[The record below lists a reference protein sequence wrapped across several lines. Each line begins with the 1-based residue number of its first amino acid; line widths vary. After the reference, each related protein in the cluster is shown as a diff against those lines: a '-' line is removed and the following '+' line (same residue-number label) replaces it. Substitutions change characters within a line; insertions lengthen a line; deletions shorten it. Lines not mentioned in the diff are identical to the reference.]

1 MSRQFIEIENRMTK
15 KHEKVLKFTSNEVEM
30 KWKHTLFHTHQIGIK
45 LKIWNYPALV
55 RIWNKDFT
63 CTAGGIKSLT
73 NTGRAIILHYLIFG
87 NCALSTVLI
96 WNSSSRYHPQR
107 ITHVKKTWIRIFTSV
122 IICNSKKLEKTSC
135 PLMEEWIKKFCVF
148 VQWDTT

>member
-1 MSRQFIEIENRMTK
+1 MKRCSSSLAMKLKWNEN
-15 KHEKVLKFTSNEVEM
+15 N
-30 KWKHTLFHTHQIGIK
+30 TLFHAHQIGIK

-55 RIWNKDFT
+55 RIWNRDFT

-73 NTGRAIILHYLIFG
+73 NTGRAILHYLIFC
-87 NCALSTVLI
+87 NCALSTILI
-96 WNSSSRYHPQR
+96 RNSSSRYNPWT

-135 PLMEEWIKKFCVF
+135 PLMEEWIKKFGIF
-148 VQWDTT
+148 MQWDTT